1 MRNAALMTVGIVV
14 AIGAAFAVPAMSDG
28 PANYKSSAE
37 TSAYTL
43 GDDDHAEY
51 VERQVDGDLSRD
63 LTASDRAYGYENG
76 IAGTGSPSR
85 SYVAEGNYDV
95 DRYYYSGAPSGSS
108 LTMASVAEESIDVQ
122 SRRLPNG
129 APVSVQGMVRTISGK
144 SMVIQRGN
152 TEVIARLPGGMTD
165 EIRRGDDVTVYGR
178 LANRGDDISVRADA
192 VLVMTSADQGRLLL
206 APSKLESMN
215 KRGTT
220 TLSRGEAR
228 NTLDHYRYNF
238 TPL

>member
-1 MRNAALMTVGIVV
+1 MRNPALMTVGIVV

-28 PANYKSSAE
+28 PANYRSSAD
-37 TSAYTL
+37 TSAYLL
-43 GDDDHAEY
+43 GDEDHGEY
-51 VERQVDGDLSRD
+51 VQRQTDGDVSRD
-63 LTASDRAYGYENG
+63 LTARDHAYGYENG
-76 IAGTGSPSR
+76 VAGTASPSHA
-85 SYVAEGNYDV
+85 YVAEGNYDR
-95 DRYYYSGAPSGSS
+95 DRYMAPSGSS
-108 LTMASVAEESIDVQ
+108 LTMASIAEESIDVQ

-129 APVSVQGMVRTISGK
+129 SPVAVHGMVRTISGK
-144 SMVIQRGN
+144 NMMIQRGN
-152 TEVIARLPGGMTD
+152 TEVHARLPGMIA

-178 LANRGDDISVRADA
+178 LASRGDTIAVRTDA
-192 VLVMTSADQGRLLL
+192 VLVMTGADEGRLFL
-206 APSKLESMN
+206 APSKLESVN